1 MAKARNYK
9 NTTSYTYESVDGSRN
24 TIHPGQDGVTE
35 ELIIFLQSSDR
46 DFALQDRS
54 QQENTSYDFQ
64 NAVSRY
70 DADADHEACGP
81 WEKIADPSADI
92 MSILFPDE
100 EITINMIEKLRSA
113 ITYLTDQ
120 QKDLVNALYHAK
132 KTVSEIAREQ
142 GVTPGAIQDRRRKI
156 FERLRKILDEDAL

>member
-1 MAKARNYK
+1 
-9 NTTSYTYESVDGSRN
+9 
-24 TIHPGQDGVTE
+24 
-35 ELIIFLQSSDR
+35 
-46 DFALQDRS
+46 
-54 QQENTSYDFQ
+54 
-64 NAVSRY
+64 
-70 DADADHEACGP
+70 
-81 WEKIADPSADI
+81 

-156 FERLRKILDEDAL
+156 FARLKKILDEDAL